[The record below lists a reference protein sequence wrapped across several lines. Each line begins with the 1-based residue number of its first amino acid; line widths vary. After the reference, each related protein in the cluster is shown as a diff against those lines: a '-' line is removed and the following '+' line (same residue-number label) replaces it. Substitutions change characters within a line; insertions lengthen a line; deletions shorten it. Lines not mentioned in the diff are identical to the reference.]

1 MLGQQDPGFAIVGC
15 GLIGR
20 RRASSLPD
28 GSLKQVFDVERDRA
42 LEVARIYSECVAAN
56 NLEEL
61 LRNES
66 VRAVIV
72 STANNALAPI
82 TLAAVRAGK
91 HVIVEKPG
99 AIASKELAEIES
111 AAAITGSLVRI
122 GYNHRFHPAFLKIR
136 ELMQTESLGEIMF
149 VRARYGHGG
158 RVGYEG
164 EWRAEPKLSGGGELI
179 DQRGHFIDLSGMFLG
194 EFTQVGGQ

>member
-1 MLGQQDPGFAIVGC
+1 MLYQQEPGFAIVGC

-20 RRASSLPD
+20 RRASSLPA

-42 LEVARIYSECVAAN
+42 LEVARIYPDCTAAN

-61 LRNES
+61 LHSES

-99 AIASKELAEIES
+99 AIASEQLAEIES
-111 AAAITGSLVRI
+111 AAAVTGSLVRI
-122 GYNHRFHPAFLKIR
+122 GYNHRFHPAFLKTR

-158 RVGYEG
+158 RVGFER
-164 EWRAEPKLSGGGELI
+164 EWRADP
-179 DQRGHFIDLSGMFLG
+179 
-194 EFTQVGGQ
+194 